1 MIPIPWRRHRLSSLP
16 VRRAPGNL
24 TILPQSGPDVTR
36 NHKAGFDMR
45 SGWLVVAA
53 ATALGAVACG
63 GSDGETAD
71 LVFRGGVVW
80 TGSPTAGR
88 AQAVA
93 LKGDRI
99 LAVGKDA
106 EVAPLVGSSTRV
118 VELHG
123 RTVTPGFIDAH
134 THFIDG
140 GFKLSSVDLRDAATP
155 EEFAR
160 RIGDFA
166 ATVPAGTWITG
177 GDWDHEL
184 WGGELP
190 RKEWID
196 SLTPDHPVF
205 VNRLDGHMSLANS
218 AALRAAGIDENG
230 RTPDPAGGTIVR
242 NARTGEPA
250 GVFKDEAMALVA
262 RVIPDPSDADMD
274 RALQA
279 AAHHA
284 LERGVTQVHDMAGW
298 SSLATYQRAHAR
310 GELPLRVYSVV
321 PLATWVRLRDYV
333 AENGR
338 GDDRLWWGGLKGFV
352 DGSLGSTTA
361 WFYEPYSDEPGSSGF
376 MVTDSAELRT
386 QIDSADAA
394 GLQVIVHAI
403 GDRANDWLLDVYREA
418 AETNGPRDRRFR
430 IEHAQHLTREAIGRF
445 AEQGVIASMQ
455 PYHAA
460 DDGRWAEKRIG
471 PERIKTTYAFR
482 SLLDAGA
489 TLAFGSDW
497 TVAPI
502 DPVLGIDAAV
512 TRRTIDGAN
521 PEGWMPQERITLE
534 ETLKAYTEGG
544 AVAAFKEDRLGR
556 IESGMLADLTILSD
570 DLFSMDPKSLVDV
583 RVDMTVVGGR
593 VAYER
598 SGASNPG

>member
-1 MIPIPWRRHRLSSLP
+1 
-16 VRRAPGNL
+16 
-24 TILPQSGPDVTR
+24 
-36 NHKAGFDMR
+36 MR
-45 SGWLVVAA
+45 SGWQQVVAMA
-53 ATALGAVACG
+53 AVAGTLACG
-63 GSDGETAD
+63 RSEQETAD
-71 LVFRGGVVW
+71 LVFRGGIVW
-80 TGSPTAGR
+80 TGSGAGR

-93 LKGDRI
+93 VKGDRI
-99 LAVGKDA
+99 MAVGTDA
-106 EVAPLVGSSTRV
+106 DVAPRVGPSTRV
-118 VELHG
+118 VELGG

-140 GFKLSSVDLRDAATP
+140 GFKLASVDLRDAGTP
-155 EEFAR
+155 QEFAR
-160 RIGDFA
+160 RIGAYA

-190 RKEWID
+190 RREWID

-205 VNRLDGHMSLANS
+205 VNRLDGHMALANT
-218 AALRAAGIDENG
+218 AALRAAGIDRNG

-242 NARTGEPA
+242 DAATGRPA
-250 GVFKDEAMALVA
+250 GVFKDEAMALVGRA
-262 RVIPDPSDADMD
+262 IPDPSEADMD

-279 AAHHA
+279 AAGHA

-298 SSLATYQRAHAR
+298 SSLATYQRALAR

-321 PLATWVRLRDYV
+321 PIATWARLRDYV

-361 WFYEPYSDEPGSSGF
+361 WFYEPYSDAPGTSGF
-376 MVTDSAELRT
+376 MVTDSAELRAE
-386 QIDSADAA
+386 IDSADAA

-403 GDRANDWLLDVYREA
+403 GDRANDWLLDAYRDA
-418 AETNGPRDRRFR
+418 AEKNGPRDRRFR
-430 IEHAQHLTREAIGRF
+430 IEHAQHLTPAAVGRF

-502 DPVLGIDAAV
+502 DPILGIDAAV

-521 PEGWMPQERITLE
+521 PDGWMPQERITLE
-534 ETLKAYTEGG
+534 ETLRAYTAGG
-544 AVAAFKEDRLGR
+544 ATAGFKEDRLGR
-556 IESGMLADLTILSD
+556 IEPGMLADLTVLSD
-570 DLFSMDPKSLVDV
+570 DVFSVDPKSLVDV

-598 SGASNPG
+598 TAASN